1 MNFINPFEL
10 LDVSE
15 VDAASIRK
23 AKRRKLTE
31 FDLSDDG
38 TIKFGDGKIT
48 KSDFIRVTDEL
59 DNSDRAEFY
68 LFLSKSPKLNA
79 FLTHGETSVFSNF
92 RQESIFSDAG
102 FVNFISPYFAVQ
114 YNKVLLEAYQNENI
128 GLLKRIVANPPLV
141 NGKDTDKAY
150 GGLSKFL
157 KNVEEE
163 LQEIR
168 TDIDNEESYYDENT
182 VDELV
187 EDLSKKAYA
196 NFINVL
202 PNYFQ
207 AQRNEIAQ
215 KIRNISVAVF
225 NSINNVDVAFQI
237 ISYSLEFNT
246 NNLTKQKLQ
255 KDYEQIKEI
264 YESRQESEQFSP
276 ELAKYAGALLQIVQL
291 IKQVENNQIET
302 SSITTKVNSLFSLLD
317 LNQLPSVFD
326 EIREQIALAIRGL
339 SVAVWNE
346 KSDLDTALDLIQ
358 VAQKINLK
366 AEVKSQIN
374 KAYNELSKLRDRQ
387 AESIIE
393 TLKGINKAIRE
404 VYGLTP
410 TANTLIWKEQDRLSR
425 EMYGLTPTADTI
437 KLNEMLN
444 PLLNTGMRGHTTMG
458 KLEVVLNGI
467 FEGKVI
473 QALKSLSPTT
483 KENIFDELNPIL
495 AILPENYVNN
505 FIDRL
510 VPICGG
516 NADLIKKAQNMK
528 KTIPSSSYSP
538 PSQASTPSR
547 PIVSPPNT
555 SSNPGCISGKGIAY
569 LITMGLFFLYLFIS
583 DTCKKNHSSYN
594 APSPSYSNQ
603 PKYVPPSQP
612 YLNPSPPVYDPPPKP
627 IEVSKYKGKQL
638 ANGASP
644 FSACFGNGRFGG
656 NAWLVF
662 KNSNTS
668 DAIVCLVNVSS
679 GKTVRNEYIRAGS
692 RYKMESIPSGTYYL
706 KVFYGNDWNPT
717 LKNVC
722 GTKGSFET
730 DVHFSK
736 SEGRSDWIEVQNNY
750 DSYSTGEI
758 TLYTVANGNMSQSPI
773 SEESF
778 FNN

>member
-15 VDAASIRK
+15 VDASSIKK

-38 TIKFGDGKIT
+38 SIEFGGRKIT

-59 DNSDRAEFY
+59 DNSDTAEFY
-68 LFLSKSPKLNA
+68 LFLANSPKLNA
-79 FLTHGETSVFSNF
+79 FLTHGDASIFSNF

-102 FVNFISPYFAVQ
+102 FINFISPYFAEQ
-114 YNKVLLEAYQNENI
+114 YNKVLLEAYQNEDI
-128 GLLKRIVANPPLV
+128 GLVKKIVANPPLV
-141 NGKDTDKAY
+141 NGKDTDNAY
-150 GGLSKFL
+150 IGLSKFL

-163 LQEIR
+163 LHEIR
-168 TDIDNEESYYDENT
+168 TEIDNEESYYDEDT

-187 EDLSKKAYA
+187 EDLSNKAYA

-225 NSINNVDVAFQI
+225 NSINNADVAFQI
-237 ISYSLEFNT
+237 ISYSLEFST

-264 YESRQESEQFSP
+264 YESRKESEQFSP

-291 IKQVENNQIET
+291 IKQVENNQIAT
-302 SSITTKVNSLFSLLD
+302 SSIAMKMSSLFSVIE
-317 LNQLPSVFD
+317 LNKLPSVFD

-346 KSDLDTALDLIQ
+346 KSDLDTSLGLIQ
-358 VAQKINLK
+358 VALKINLN
-366 AEVKSQIN
+366 ADVKSQIN
-374 KAYNELSKLRDRQ
+374 KAYNELSELRDRQ
-387 AESIIE
+387 AEPIIE

-404 VYGLTP
+404 VNLSYGQTV
-410 TANTLIWKEQDRLSR
+410 NTSKVQE
-425 EMYGLTPTADTI
+425 
-437 KLNEMLN
+437 
-444 PLLNTGMRGHTTMG
+444 
-458 KLEVVLNGI
+458 VLNGI
-467 FEGKVI
+467 FESKVI
-473 QALKSLSPTT
+473 QGLKSLSPII
-483 KENIFDELNPIL
+483 KENIFDELKPIL
-495 AILPENYVNN
+495 AILPAYYVNN
-505 FIDRL
+505 FVESL
-510 VPICGG
+510 FPIGG
-516 NADLIKKAQNMK
+516 TNPSLNSKLQNMK
-528 KTIPSSSYSP
+528 KTIPPSSFSP
-538 PSQASTPSR
+538 TSQPSTPSR
-547 PIVSPPNT
+547 PKASSSNT
-555 SSNPGCISGKGIAY
+555 SSNPGCISGKGIVY
-569 LITMGLFFLYLFIS
+569 LIIFGFVCLYSFIS
-583 DTCKKNHSSYN
+583 DMRENSNSSK
-594 APSPSYSNQ
+594 SVPSYSNT
-603 PKYVPPSQP
+603 PKYFPPS
-612 YLNPSPPVYDPPPKP
+612 NPHHNPVAPVYNPPPKP

-644 FSACFGNGRFGG
+644 FSACFGKGRFGG

-692 RYKMESIPSGTYYL
+692 HYKMESIPSGTYYL

-717 LKNVC
+717 LQNVC

-736 SEGRSDWIEVQNNY
+736 SESRSDWIEVQNNY

>member
-1 MNFINPFEL
+1 MPMNFINPFEL

-15 VDAASIRK
+15 VDAASIKK

-38 TIKFGDGKIT
+38 TIEFRDGKIT

-68 LFLSKSPKLNA
+68 LFLASSPKLNA
-79 FLTHGETSVFSNF
+79 FLTQGDTSVFSNF

-102 FVNFISPYFAVQ
+102 FINFISPFFAEQ
-114 YNKVLLEAYQNENI
+114 YSKVLLEAYQNEDI
-128 GLLKRIVANPPLV
+128 GLVKRLVANPPLV

-150 GGLSKFL
+150 SGLSKFL

-163 LQEIR
+163 LHEIR
-168 TDIDNEESYYDENT
+168 TKIDNEESYYDEDT

-187 EDLSKKAYA
+187 EDLSNKAYA

-225 NSINNVDVAFQI
+225 NSVNNADVAFQI
-237 ISYSLEFNT
+237 ISYSLEFST

-264 YESRQESEQFSP
+264 YESRKESEQFSP

-291 IKQVENNQIET
+291 IKQVENNQIAT
-302 SSITTKVNSLFSLLD
+302 SSITLKVNSLFSVLE
-317 LNQLPSVFD
+317 LNHLPSVFD

-346 KSDLDTALDLIQ
+346 KSDLDTSLDLVQ

-366 AEVKSQIN
+366 ASVKSEIN
-374 KAYNELSKLRDRQ
+374 KAYNELSELKDRQ
-387 AESIIE
+387 AEPIIDI
-393 TLKGINKAIRE
+393 LKEINKAVRE
-404 VYGLTP
+404 VNLSYGQTVNIGKVQE
-410 TANTLIWKEQDRLSR
+410 A
-425 EMYGLTPTADTI
+425 
-437 KLNEMLN
+437 LNN
-444 PLLNTGMRGHTTMG
+444 
-458 KLEVVLNGI
+458 I
-467 FEGKVI
+467 FQAEVI
-473 QALKSLSPTT
+473 QALKHVGSPTNE
-483 KENIFDELNPIL
+483 KIFDELKPIL
-495 AILPENYVNN
+495 GILPANFVNN
-505 FIDRL
+505 FIDRI
-510 VPICGG
+510 VPICGV
-516 NADLIKKAQNMK
+516 NSNLISKAHNMK
-528 KTIPSSSYSP
+528 RTIPTSSSTSQSSNTNRPVASSTSNSSDNSGCMVGLVIVGIIALFAFFKNSNNSSSSSYS
-538 PSQASTPSR
+538 
-547 PIVSPPNT
+547 
-555 SSNPGCISGKGIAY
+555 
-569 LITMGLFFLYLFIS
+569 
-583 DTCKKNHSSYN
+583 
-594 APSPSYSNQ
+594 SPSYSTPNN
-603 PKYVPPSQP
+603 YSPPNPTYSK
-612 YLNPSPPVYDPPPKP
+612 PSPAAYNPPPKP
-627 IEVSKYKGKQL
+627 IEVGKYKGKQL

-644 FSACFGNGRFGG
+644 FSACFGKGRFGG

-668 DAIVCLVNVSS
+668 DAIVCLVDVSS

-692 RYKMESIPSGTYYL
+692 HYKMESIPTGTYYL

-717 LKNVC
+717 LQNVC

-736 SEGRSDWIEVQNNY
+736 SEDRSDWIEVQNNY
-750 DSYSTGEI
+750 DSYTTGEI